1 MRKFMI
7 MIWVL
12 VLGVCISRPAIAGG
26 DWNDAGI
33 NWQSYEQGLAA
44 AKTEKKPVCLI
55 FYTDTCPHCANYSKI
70 FHNAD
75 VVERSKKFVM
85 IRINQNT
92 YPDVGKKYN
101 QDGTYIPRTFFLS
114 SEGNLDPSIHGTI
127 DRSRYYY
134 DEDTPAPL
142 LEAMR
147 EALQKL
153 H

>member
-1 MRKFMI
+1 

-12 VLGVCISRPAIAGG
+12 VMGVCISRPAIAGG
-26 DWNDAGI
+26 DWNDTGI
-33 NWQSYEQGLAA
+33 KWQSYEQGLAM

-55 FYTDTCPHCANYSKI
+55 FYTDTCPHCIKYSKI
-70 FHNAD
+70 FHDAE
-75 VVERSKKFVM
+75 VIERSKKFIM
-85 IRINQNT
+85 IRINQTT
-92 YPDVGKKYN
+92 YPDVGKMYN

-114 SEGNLDPSIHGTI
+114 PEGKLDPSIHGTI
-127 DRSRYYY
+127 DRFRYYY

-147 EALQKL
+147 VALEKL